1 MVMRP
6 CLMAVARA
14 VCNNLE
20 LQQERRMR
28 RGEGGKENEGFAE
41 CFISIIESDIE
52 CVIECVI

>member
-1 MVMRP
+1 
-6 CLMAVARA
+6 MAVARA